1 MDATQIV
8 IRSSAGSV
16 HKLILQ
22 SVRLIVGT
30 ATESILLRLAMMEI
44 NSTIKD
50 ANQIAQDLLMDG
62 LVQEA
67 QLLNLILAR
76 LFVGMD

>member
-1 MDATQIV
+1 MLTV
-8 IRSSAGSV
+8 NLSSAGSV
-16 HKLILQ
+16 HKMILQ

-30 ATESILLRLAMMEI
+30 ASESTLLRLAMMEI
-44 NSTIKD
+44 NLTIKD